1 MKAFILNGSPRTN
14 GDTRSLINKFIEKI
28 GSEYRMQMLIGA
40 IYHFVLITGSDGKIA
55 DVQ

>member
-1 MKAFILNGSPRTN
+1 MKTLILNGSPRTN